1 MEVTKILTAD
11 VLDIIFDGKNKSY
24 GAYELR
30 KTYKRRLVL
39 SMAGMSTVILLLI
52 GTFLWGN
59 TKKGDL
65 AREVVLP
72 PDIVIKEVDNKPDEV
87 KPPPPPKLPE
97 PPRQMAQRIY
107 TAPQIVQE
115 VQEDEKPPTTD
126 ELEDVKIG
134 DQNIKGDID
143 DGILAPPAKS
153 DGEGKGIIEA
163 PAKRDP
169 DRPFEKVEIE
179 SKYPGGP
186 QAWIRYLTKE
196 LNRRYPQEA
205 IDNMIQGTV
214 IIQFVVDVQGNVS
227 NVEALS
233 GPPELHEAAI
243 AVIRK
248 SGQWIPAIQNG
259 IQVKSYKRQ
268 PIGFKIGDE

>member
-30 KTYKRRLVL
+30 KTYKRRLVMSL
-39 SMAGMSTVILLLI
+39 AGMTTVILLLI
-52 GTFLWGN
+52 GSFLWGN

-65 AREVVLP
+65 SREVILP
-72 PDIVIKEVDNKPDEV
+72 PDVVVDKVDNKPEEV
-87 KPPPPPKLPE
+87 KPPPPPKAPE

-107 TAPQIVQE
+107 TAPQIVDE

-134 DQNIKGDID
+134 TENIKGDAD

-163 PAKRDP
+163 PAKKESDE
-169 DRPFEKVEIE
+169 PFMKVEIE
-179 SKYPGGP
+179 SQYPGGP

-205 IDNMIQGTV
+205 LDNGIQGTV
-214 IIQFVVDVQGNVS
+214 VIQFIVDAEGNVS
-227 NVEALS
+227 NVEAIS
-233 GPPELHEAAI
+233 GPSELHEAAI

-248 SGQWIPAIQNG
+248 SGKWIPAIQNHNK
-259 IQVKSYKRQ
+259 VKSYKRQ

>member
-11 VLDIIFDGKNKSY
+11 VLDIIFDGKNKLY

-39 SMAGMSTVILLLI
+39 SLAGMSTLILLLI

-59 TKKGDL
+59 TRKGDL
-65 AREVVLP
+65 AREVILP
-72 PDIVIKEVDNKPDEV
+72 PDLTIEKVEKPDEV
-87 KPPPPPKLPE
+87 KPPPPPKAPE

-107 TAPQIVQE
+107 TAPQIVDQ

-134 DQNIKGDID
+134 TENIKGDVD
-143 DGILAPPAKS
+143 DGIMAPPAKS
-153 DGEGKGIIEA
+153 EGEGKGIIEA
-163 PAKRDP
+163 PAKKEP
-169 DRPFEKVEIE
+169 DEPFMKVEIE
-179 SKYPGGP
+179 SQYPGGP

-205 IDNMIQGTV
+205 LENGIQGTV
-214 IIQFVVDVQGNVS
+214 VIQFIVDAAGNVS
-227 NVEALS
+227 NVEAIS

-248 SGQWIPAIQNG
+248 SGKWIPAVQNHNK
-259 IQVKSYKRQ
+259 VKSYKRQ